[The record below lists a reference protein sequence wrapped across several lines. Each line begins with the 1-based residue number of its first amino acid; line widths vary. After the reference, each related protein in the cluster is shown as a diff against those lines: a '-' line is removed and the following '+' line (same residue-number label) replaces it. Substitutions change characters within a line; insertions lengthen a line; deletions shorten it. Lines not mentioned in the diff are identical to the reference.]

1 MSLSS
6 GNHEV
11 ALGTTVFSNVGWCY
25 SIPTKNYRRS
35 FSSEI
40 SLPGDGSSRG
50 GLGNGLRSGDRGP
63 PHSAGLRE
71 PPDIGGARGSD
82 RRDVV
87 ESDFAEVDFVIEPE
101 RVTSAGGEGS
111 RDVMEEEAGGGH
123 RATVQRDLRSGGGA
137 DLWATQLERIGGRTE
152 GSQAKETTTASGAV
166 ESCTK
171 DVAEKIQETVE
182 DAAAQV

>member
-1 MSLSS
+1 MLQ
-6 GNHEV
+6 HPHQELQKV
-11 ALGTTVFSNVGWCY
+11 LF
-25 SIPTKNYRRS
+25 
-35 FSSEI
+35 SEI
-40 SLPGDGSSRG
+40 SFPGDGSFRG

-63 PHSAGLRE
+63 SHSAGLRE

-101 RVTSAGGEGS
+101 RVTTAGGEGS
-111 RDVMEEEAGGGH
+111 RDVMEEEAGVIGPQCSV
-123 RATVQRDLRSGGGA
+123 TSGQEEERLSGPPSLNGSEGEPKVPRPKKRP
-137 DLWATQLERIGGRTE
+137 QLP
-152 GSQAKETTTASGAV
+152 GAV

>member
-1 MSLSS
+1 MSALVAPSCNHAILSTGQMAQRGWWVSICSSGVVVSLSS

-63 PHSAGLRE
+63 SHSAGLRE

-101 RVTSAGGEGS
+101 RVTIAGGEGS
-111 RDVMEEEAGGGH
+111 RGGG
-123 RATVQRDLRSGGGA
+123 RRS
-137 DLWATQLERIGGRTE
+137 
-152 GSQAKETTTASGAV
+152 SGH
-166 ESCTK
+166 S
-171 DVAEKIQETVE
+171 
-182 DAAAQV
+182 AA